1 MSKLRRSMLFVPSSN
16 AAMLSNSFIYTPDA
30 IMFDLEDSVSIR
42 EKDTARMLVFN
53 ALQHPLYKDIETI
66 VRVNSLDSEFGR
78 DDVKAVVKAGVN
90 AVRLA
95 KTDTVQDVVD
105 MEIAIE
111 QAEKEFGR
119 KVGSTKM
126 LAAIESAQG
135 INNAVDIAKAS
146 NRLIGIALGAEDYVR
161 DLKTQRTAE
170 GTELLFARCTILQ
183 AARAAGIMAFDTVYS
198 DANNEAGFLKEAE
211 HIKSL
216 GFDGKSLINPRQI
229 EMIHNLFAPSQ
240 EEVDH
245 ANAVIEAAEEAEA
258 QGSGVVSL
266 NGKMVDAPI
275 IERARWTLQR
285 AESGIRQQ

>member
-1 MSKLRRSMLFVPSSN
+1 
-16 AAMLSNSFIYTPDA
+16 MLSNSFIYTPDA

-53 ALQHPLYKDIETI
+53 ALQHPLYQEIETV
-66 VRVNSLDSEFGR
+66 VRVNGLDTEYGPL
-78 DDVKAVVKAGVN
+78 DVKAVVKAGVN

-95 KTDTVQDVVD
+95 KTDSAQDVRD
-105 MEIAIE
+105 MEAVIAA
-111 QAEKEFGR
+111 AEEEFGR
-119 KVGSTKM
+119 EPGSTKM
-126 LAAIESAQG
+126 LAAIESAMG
-135 INNAVDIAKAS
+135 INNAVEIALAS
-146 NRLIGIALGAEDYVR
+146 DRLIGIALGAEDYVR
-161 DLKTQRTAE
+161 DLRTQRTPD
-170 GTELLFARCTILQ
+170 GTELLFARCSILQ

-229 EMIHNLFAPSQ
+229 EMIHNVFAPSQ
-240 EEVDH
+240 KEVDY
-245 ANAVIEAAEEAEA
+245 ANAVIDAAAEAEE

-285 AESGIRQQ
+285 AESGIKQ